1 MRGATHLAAGV
12 AAGLAVARVQELAP
26 LQSLAVVGLAS
37 LASLAPDWLQINAP
51 GLSIRGVF
59 GHRGFTHWLLSA
71 GLAGLAISRL
81 QLASWAGVPL
91 ALAALAGWSS
101 HILLDAFNAPGVPA
115 LWPLPWR
122 LRLGQVKT
130 GGTFDQVLTVG
141 LVGVAF
147 WLVVGMLPA

>member
-1 MRGATHLAAGV
+1 MRGGTHLAAGV
-12 AAGLAVARVQELAP
+12 AVGLGLARLQGLPPLPAVAVGAVAGLAALV
-26 LQSLAVVGLAS
+26 
-37 LASLAPDWLQINAP
+37 PDWLQVSAP
-51 GLSIRGVF
+51 GLRLRGVF

-71 GLAGLAISRL
+71 GLVGLAIGRL
-81 QLASWAGVPL
+81 HPASSAGAPL

-115 LWPLPWR
+115 FWPLPWR